1 MGFFK
6 KKGPEIL
13 DFTSSLG
20 KRVSNSVSSPETTE
34 KTIDFSSSP
43 SSQSSNNSVSSSASP
58 NMDFLSNL
66 AGADNSSSGSV
77 TDSLRT
83 ARQKN
88 QMSQELNEMKLKLD
102 DNDFKLNS
110 LVEKVK
116 ELEGKVRERGI

>member
-1 MGFFK
+1 MGFFRK
-6 KKGPEIL
+6 RKPNVV
-13 DFTSSLG
+13 DFTSAS
-20 KRVSNSVSSPETTE
+20 RRAVPEVSNSSKLDNGVV
-34 KTIDFSSSP
+34 DFSSA
-43 SSQSSNNSVSSSASP
+43 SSQTNNSISSSP

-77 TDSLRT
+77 TDSLRN

-110 LVEKVK
+110 VVEKVK
-116 ELEGKVRERGI
+116 ELEMKLRERGI

>member
-6 KKGPEIL
+6 KKGPEIV

-20 KRVSNSVSSPETTE
+20 KRVSNSVTSSENAE
-34 KTIDFSSSP
+34 GLLDFNSSP

-77 TDSLRT
+77 TDSLRN

-88 QMSQELNEMKLKLD
+88 QRSQELNEMKLKLE
-102 DNDFKLNS
+102 DNDYKLNS

-116 ELEGKVRERGI
+116 ELEGKLRDRGI

>member
-6 KKGPEIL
+6 KKGPEIV

-20 KRVSNSVSSPETTE
+20 KRVSNSVASSENAE
-34 KTIDFSSSP
+34 ELLDFSSSP

-66 AGADNSSSGSV
+66 AGADNISSGSV
-77 TDSLRT
+77 TDSLRN

-88 QMSQELNEMKLKLD
+88 QMSQELNEMKLKLE
-102 DNDFKLNS
+102 DNDYKLNS
-110 LVEKVK
+110 VVEKVK
-116 ELEGKVRERGI
+116 ELEMKLREKGL